1 TLQVTEDSEKRAR
14 LYSDILAHDISNYHQ
29 AMLTSLELLE
39 LPDLPSEMEE
49 EVKMEIHLS
58 LRRADHL
65 IKNVRQLGKI
75 EHMPKI
81 GNAPMDIVV
90 IINQAADQVFKALR
104 AENIIYHINET
115 KGKCFIDANPL
126 LIDLFQNLIRN
137 AVEYS
142 DGENR
147 VDVEIDSHVNNGRDY
162 YRIKIIDYGRGISPE
177 RKEQLFNRYMDGAFG
192 SGIGLSVVRELCEAF
207 GGWVEV
213 EDRVPGDFQ
222 QGAVFIVFLPKSP
235 NSS

>member
-1 TLQVTEDSEKRAR
+1 MKHFKL
-14 LYSDILAHDISNYHQ
+14 SNNEEE
-29 AMLTSLELLE
+29 ELSKL
-39 LPDLPSEMEE
+39 EE
-49 EVKMEIHLS
+49 EVKTEIHLS

-81 GNAPMDIVV
+81 GNEPMDLVAT
-90 IINQAADQVFKALR
+90 INLAADQVFKALR
-104 AENIIYHINET
+104 AENIIYHINEPE
-115 KGKCFIDANPL
+115 GKCFIDANPL

-147 VDVEIDSHVNNGRDY
+147 VDVEINSHVNNGRDY
-162 YRIKIIDYGRGISPE
+162 YRVQIIDYGRGIPPE

-192 SGIGLSVVRELCEAF
+192 SGIGLSVVRALSEAF
-207 GGWVEV
+207 EGWVDV
-213 EDRVPGDFQ
+213 KDRVPGDFE
-222 QGAVFIVFLPKSP
+222 QGTVFIVTLPKSS